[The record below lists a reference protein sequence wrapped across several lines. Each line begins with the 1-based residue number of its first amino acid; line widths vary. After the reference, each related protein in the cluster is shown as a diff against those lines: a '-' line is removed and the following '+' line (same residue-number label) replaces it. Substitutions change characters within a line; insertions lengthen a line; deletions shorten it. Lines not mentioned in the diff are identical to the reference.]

1 MSEYKDEI
9 LHHNY
14 DGIQEYDNPMPAWW
28 KNIFYLTIVWSGVY
42 LVGLGFG
49 PIWDYDRELNEGQKE
64 LVAMRRAY
72 EEAQPPVVITDEML
86 AAALDNKEQLDLGKQ
101 AFNMNCAT
109 CHGDQGQGLIGP
121 NLTDD
126 HWLYG
131 AKLTEI
137 HRVVQDG
144 TPNGMPPW
152 GKILS
157 PDEMVGV
164 IAYIDTMH
172 GTNPPNAKEPQGEKV
187 VRERGE
193 AKGEKSPEEHS
204 ALSNEIP
211 KK

>member
-9 LHHNY
+9 LNHSY
-14 DGIQEYDNPMPAWW
+14 DGIQEYDNPMPGWW
-28 KNIFYLTIVWSGVY
+28 KNIFYLTIAWSGVY

-49 PIWDYDRELNEGQKE
+49 HVWDYERDLNEGQKE

-72 EEAQPPVVITDEML
+72 EAAQPPVVITEEML
-86 AAALDNKEQLDLGKQ
+86 SGALGDDEKVALGKQ
-101 AFNMNCAT
+101 AFGMNCAA

-137 HRVVQDG
+137 HRIVANG

-152 GKILS
+152 SKVLS

-164 IAYIDTMH
+164 IAYIDTLH
-172 GTNPPNAKEPQGEKV
+172 GSNPPNAKAPQGDKVIREGKDEK
-187 VRERGE
+187 
-193 AKGEKSPEEHS
+193 AKTEEHTT
-204 ALSNEIP
+204 LSPNTG
-211 KK
+211 K